1 MTANQD
7 EVNNLNKMIDEIMF
21 DNVKTVG
28 EAQSETQPEEEVNAE
43 KGNQPEEEEQLER
56 EKTEEEKDFISQ
68 EAKELWNKVMFDKD
82 FVCERGF
89 GKLISPFSE
98 VITKIGWEFLCEH
111 KAPGFSALPREFYA
125 NMVGMKDDYVFV
137 RGVWV
142 PFDDRSINEVF
153 KLRDYKHGSKYKKLL
168 ESPNYK
174 KIVDLLTGEEGKW
187 EVTKKNPHHAIKRGA
202 LTEEAKVW
210 FYFICSVIVPTRH
223 LCTVKEQEAILL
235 YAFLKGYKINMGM
248 LNEES
253 IKGYHHSNKRGL
265 IPHPSTITRLCF
277 RAGVKGN
284 WEEEERCP
292 RVPPLNLTGVTK
304 GPKGKKQKEVMVL
317 YEEKGQEIDTET
329 DRREVEEMPDSI
341 LPEAEE
347 EPLRISPTYPLSP
360 EVQEQV
366 PVQAKTSRSIEGTA
380 ENNEK
385 GNGGKRTKMGKATK
399 DQRRISRGY
408 NQKEGAIVERKL
420 ENNRRRTQ
428 RRVEKTRRED
438 DGQNTDMHASFLQ

>member
-1 MTANQD
+1 MAANQD
-7 EVNNLNKMIDEIMF
+7 EVNNLNKMIDEIMC
-21 DNVKTVG
+21 DNVKAVE
-28 EAQSETQPEEEVNAE
+28 EAQSETQLEEEVNAE
-43 KGNQPEEEEQLER
+43 KGNQPEEEEQHER
-56 EKTEEEKDFISQ
+56 SKTEEEKDFISQ

-89 GKLISPFSE
+89 GKVISPFSE
-98 VITKIGWEFLCEH
+98 VITNRGWEFFCEH

-125 NMVGMKDDYVFV
+125 NMVGMKDDSVFL
-137 RGVWV
+137 RDVWV

-153 KLRDYKHGSKYKKLL
+153 KLRDYKHGLKYKKLL

-174 KIVDLLTGEEGKW
+174 KIVNLLTGGEGKW

-248 LNEES
+248 LIEES

-265 IPHPSTITRLCF
+265 IPHPATITRLCF
-277 RAGVKGN
+277 WAGVKGN

-292 RVPPLNLTGVTK
+292 RVPPLTPTGVIR

-317 YEEKGQEIDTET
+317 EEEKEKEIDIET
-329 DRREVEEMPDSI
+329 DRKEVEVMPDSI

-347 EPLRISPTYPLSP
+347 EPLRISPI
-360 EVQEQV
+360 
-366 PVQAKTSRSIEGTA
+366 SRSTGTGTSSSINLQ
-380 ENNEK
+380 EH
-385 GNGGKRTKMGKATK
+385 
-399 DQRRISRGY
+399 RR
-408 NQKEGAIVERKL
+408 K
-420 ENNRRRTQ
+420 
-428 RRVEKTRRED
+428 
-438 DGQNTDMHASFLQ
+438 